1 MSPRRVDPQLAAALL
16 EAAARLLAEGGTAA
30 LTTRRLAAEVGTSTT
45 VVYTYYGG
53 MDNLVRAMVHEG
65 FARLHRRMATVRA
78 TNDAVADVMALG
90 YAYRANALDHPQL
103 YLVMFGSSALGGF
116 ALGEGDRQHGRYTL
130 EPLVDA
136 VSRATEQG
144 RFRPADPLLVGQT
157 MWIALHGLV
166 ALELGGYLIDPYD
179 ADLCFETQLRSLM
192 VGAGD
197 KHEAT
202 MISLARAR
210 RRRPPRPAS
219 ASASASASA
228 PAAAAPPS
236 EKNSALSNT
245 GEVTP

>member
-30 LTTRRLAAEVGTSTT
+30 LTTRRLAAEVGASTT

-78 TNDAVADVMALG
+78 TNDAVADIMSLG
-90 YAYRANALDHPQL
+90 WAYRANALDHPQL

-116 ALGEGDRQHGRYTL
+116 ALGDGDRQHGRYTL

-136 VSRATEQG
+136 VTRATEQR
-144 RFRPADPLLVGQT
+144 RFRPSDPLLVGQT

-166 ALELGGYLIDPYD
+166 TLELGGYLVDPYD
-179 ADLCFETQLRSLM
+179 AELCFESQLRSLT

-197 KHEAT
+197 DHDT
-202 MISLARAR
+202 TLISLARAR
-210 RRRPPRPAS
+210 RRRPRRTTTS
-219 ASASASASA
+219 
-228 PAAAAPPS
+228 
-236 EKNSALSNT
+236 
-245 GEVTP
+245 